1 MGYTF
6 VRNLLCFTA
15 FVNRYISFWI
25 GILSY
30 IVFQVVFY
38 KPMRTYVFGHELSH
52 AIAGVLSGAKIK
64 KFNVGKKSGS
74 VVLTKSNIWITLT
87 PYFFPIYTIAIVI
100 IYICLGWVT
109 DVKRFYK
116 YFLFFVG
123 FSIAFHT
130 ALTIYILSI
139 GQPDLK
145 VYGTFFSYVVILAVN
160 IVVFTL
166 LAYLVF
172 RDAISI
178 QYTLLQF
185 YDNIGGVYKFLCS
198 GVLDIC
204 LAFQKTK

>member
-1 MGYTF
+1 MGYIF

-15 FVNRYISFWI
+15 FANRYISFWI

-64 KFNVGKKSGS
+64 KFNVGKKSGG

-100 IYICLGWVT
+100 IYICLGWIT
-109 DVKRFYK
+109 DVKLFYE

-123 FSIAFHT
+123 FSIAFHI

-139 GQPDLK
+139 DQPDLK
-145 VYGTFFSYVVILAVN
+145 VYGKFFSYVVILAVN

-178 QYTLLQF
+178 QDTLLQF
-185 YDNIGGVYKFLCS
+185 YDSISGVYKFLCS
-198 GVLDIC
+198 GVLGIC